1 MDYLT
6 VNPSTLKINVQKCR
20 KIEKLLLNKCTTK
33 RKMREPTL
41 RVLSHSCLSYS
52 LKWIQSLSLYSFG
65 DMPTTFLKIL
75 EK

>member
-1 MDYLT
+1 MILDEIAEKT
-6 VNPSTLKINVQKCR
+6 KI
-20 KIEKLLLNKCTTK
+20 
-33 RKMREPTL
+33 RESSL
-41 RVLSHSCLSYS
+41 RVLSHSRFSYS

>member
-6 VNPSTLKINVQKCR
+6 VNPFFQKTNVQKCR
-20 KIEKLLLNKCTTK
+20 KTLLAKSTGK
-33 RKMREPTL
+33 AKMREPPP
-41 RVLSHSCLSYS
+41 RVLSHSRLSYS
-52 LKWIQSLSLYSFG
+52 LKWIQSLSLYSLG